1 VGGVGVRAVAAQL
14 LVAVGALL
22 VVAAVWGLAGPLWGL
37 LAAGLLAMAYGLL
50 LVEVPERP
58 EQEPVEVLGQKPLGS
73 PGASRAGR

>member
-1 VGGVGVRAVAAQL
+1 VLAQL

-58 EQEPVEVLGQKPLGS
+58 EQAPVVD
-73 PGASRAGR
+73 PGATPLRSPAGR

>member
-1 VGGVGVRAVAAQL
+1 MLAQL

-58 EQEPVEVLGQKPLGS
+58 EQKPAVE
-73 PGASRAGR
+73 PGATPLRSPAGR